1 MEGAAPRLDRLERQE
16 RASTIG
22 ATRRLTRP
30 VQSITQAAVQGADL
44 TRGETPSILLSV
56 RVCGVARPS
65 VESARETEAEIE
77 AAAKRHT
84 TVERRWTLALS
95 SVFLLG
101 QCGRQID
108 GFLFIESDSV
118 THHQCVRFNQ
128 STPEPPINQN
138 RQAPV
143 VGSSSCRKG
152 NASTTP
158 PARRP
163 RRSPTAAAGA
173 GRAGACGRRLQA
185 AAPGLAAGAAD
196 AAARAGAHA

>member
-1 MEGAAPRLDRLERQE
+1 MVGYASGSDMEGAAPRLDRLERQE

-44 TRGETPSILLSV
+44 PTRGETPSILLSV

-84 TVERRWTLALS
+84 TFERRWTLALS

-108 GFLFIESDSV
+108 GFLFIESDAV

-128 STPEPPINQN
+128 STGTP
-138 RQAPV
+138 RQPKQT
-143 VGSSSCRKG
+143 G
-152 NASTTP
+152 
-158 PARRP
+158 P
-163 RRSPTAAAGA
+163 RRRVVVVVQERKCQHDTAGEAA
-173 GRAGACGRRLQA
+173 
-185 AAPGLAAGAAD
+185 
-196 AAARAGAHA
+196 